1 MPVRVC
7 LAAAQ
12 EVCAILSEY
21 VDDLGRL
28 PCDIIFPIV
37 LAAATLWQHRGEF
50 TAGPDRAKAQQQ
62 IDLCVKCL
70 SIVGKFWKNAGDC
83 RRRLIRGKHS
93 LCSTIGCPFP
103 NHGVVDRFCWCGL
116 HSYTD
121 DERHTV

>member
-7 LAAAQ
+7 LNAAQ

-37 LAAATLWQHRGEF
+37 LTAATLWQHRGEF
-50 TAGPDRAKAQQQ
+50 GSGPDRAKAQQQ

-83 RRRLIRGKHS
+83 RRRLIRGERR
-93 LCSTIGCPFP
+93 LCSNISPRRLLTDVMMI
-103 NHGVVDRFCWCGL
+103 RFRGRCL
-116 HSYTD
+116 DAYTND
-121 DERHTV
+121 Q